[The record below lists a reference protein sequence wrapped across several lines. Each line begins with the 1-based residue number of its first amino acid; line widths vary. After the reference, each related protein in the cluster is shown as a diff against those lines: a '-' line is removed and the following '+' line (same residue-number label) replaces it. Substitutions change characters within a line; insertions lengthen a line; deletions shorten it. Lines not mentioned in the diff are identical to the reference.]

1 MIRGCA
7 YGEVAKGAL
16 PPSALAGLTPRGISG
31 KRKDRNGA
39 GQGRAATDEK
49 GRRA

>member
-1 MIRGCA
+1 MNRGCA
-7 YGEVAKGAL
+7 YGEVARGAL
-16 PPSALAGLTPRGISG
+16 PPVGCADSPRDISA
-31 KRKDRNGA
+31 KKKDRIGA